1 MQEVRAVASV
11 FVSHASP
18 DGAMVRATLALLR
31 DRGLLSET
39 DIVTDQALALGAS
52 IRDTVRKPI
61 EDASSIVVL
70 WTEAAAQSANVYYEL
85 GMADAL
91 GKPIVLVN
99 LEGPQPILHDLN
111 NVQAVDL
118 HPAT

>member
-1 MQEVRAVASV
+1 
-11 FVSHASP
+11 
-18 DGAMVRATLALLR
+18 
-31 DRGLLSET
+31 
-39 DIVTDQALALGAS
+39 VTDQVLQPGVS
-52 IRDTVRKPI
+52 IRDTVRKAI

-70 WTEAAAQSANVYYEL
+70 WTEAAARSANVNYEL

-99 LEGPQPILHDLN
+99 LDGPHRIPSDLN
-111 NVQAVDL
+111 NVQVVDL